1 MSHKR
6 SFLRQSKCK
15 SSKIAQSIETIETT
29 VRISTYTRRAGGVR
43 TLGYPFPQGGE
54 RLSAACRTGVQQRGA
69 GGTDAKQEQRP
80 RSKATLDPH
89 KLSTQPDESTHAR
102 SRRRRGIPT
111 SLQL

>member
-1 MSHKR
+1 MVEK
-6 SFLRQSKCK
+6 
-15 SSKIAQSIETIETT
+15 AQSLETLATK
-29 VRISTYTRRAGGVR
+29 VHISTHTPRRAGGVR
-43 TLGYPFPQGGE
+43 TLGYPFAQRGAPQ
-54 RLSAACRTGVQQRGA
+54 SAACRTGLRQRGV

-89 KLSTQPDESTHAR
+89 KLSTQPDESTHPR